1 VLRGCCVDIYINRPV
16 PTVRILNMIQE
27 EPEVKI
33 RIIGIIENKVMGG
46 AHSCYPKIK
55 SFMIKL
61 GCCRSVLI

>member
-1 VLRGCCVDIYINRPV
+1 
-16 PTVRILNMIQE
+16 MIQE